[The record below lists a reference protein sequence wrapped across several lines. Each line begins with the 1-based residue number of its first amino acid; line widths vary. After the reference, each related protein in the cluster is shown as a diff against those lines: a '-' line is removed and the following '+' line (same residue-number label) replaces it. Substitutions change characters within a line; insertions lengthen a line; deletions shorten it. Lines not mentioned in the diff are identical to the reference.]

1 MTSDLQRLR
10 EASEDLAE
18 LIDEIG
24 LEFVDNPNWE
34 EPSDTSYL
42 TADDRANPDIMS
54 NDEAMAVT
62 NKLIAWFGRDQEG
75 FVGLWQGPDN
85 SPLSNCPVVR
95 LDTEGQYELIAA
107 TVADYIAVSVDEIGF
122 ERAREA
128 LMGAGFNVGESHDAI
143 LKALENFDYP
153 NDFRHG
159 LYNQARKKR
168 GIEPI
173 E

>member
-10 EASEDLAE
+10 EASEDLADF
-18 LIDEIG
+18 IDEIE

-34 EPSDTSYL
+34 EPSDASYL
-42 TADDRANPDIMS
+42 TVDDKANPDIMS
-54 NDEAMAVT
+54 NVEAIAAT

-85 SPLSNCPVVR
+85 RPLSNCPVVR

-107 TVADYIAVSVDEIGF
+107 TVADYIAVSIDEDDF
-122 ERAREA
+122 EDVREA
-128 LMGAGFNVGESHDAI
+128 LIGAGFKVEESHDAI
-143 LKALENFDYP
+143 WKALENFDDP

-168 GIEPI
+168 GLEAY
-173 E
+173 